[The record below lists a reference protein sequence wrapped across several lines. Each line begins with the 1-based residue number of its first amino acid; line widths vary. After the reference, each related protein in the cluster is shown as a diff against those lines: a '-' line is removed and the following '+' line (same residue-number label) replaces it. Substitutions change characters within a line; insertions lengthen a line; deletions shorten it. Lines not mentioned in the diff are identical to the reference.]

1 MGAEMNDVIK
11 EFDKLC
17 DIAIAAFGEELDTS
31 YEMSLLNILEFV
43 KKHPGCKEDFIDR
56 FKLILMSGSS
66 PFEVVAFCMREL
78 QWPEIKEFVILKM
91 NPSED
96 PRSEAL
102 RSTLTAYDKL
112 WPDADLYSYYSV
124 N

>member
-1 MGAEMNDVIK
+1 MNDVIK

-17 DIAIAAFGEELDTS
+17 DMAMAAFGEELDIT

-43 KKHPGCKEDFIDR
+43 KKHPGCREDFIGG
-56 FKLILMSGSS
+56 FKLILMSGGS

-78 QWPEIKEFVILKM
+78 QWPEIKEFVISNM

-102 RSTLTAYDKL
+102 RSTLTAYDER
-112 WPDADLYSYYSV
+112 WPDADLYSYYGGD
-124 N
+124 

>member
-1 MGAEMNDVIK
+1 MNDVIE
-11 EFDKLC
+11 EFDMLC
-17 DIAIAAFGEELDTS
+17 DVAMAAFGEEQEIS

-43 KKHPGCKEDFIDR
+43 KKHPDYKQDFVEK
-56 FKLILMSGSS
+56 FKAILVSGNS

-78 QWPEIKEFVILKM
+78 QWPEIKEFVIIKM

-102 RSTLTAYDKL
+102 RSTLTAYDEL
-112 WPDADLYSYYSV
+112 WPDADLYSYYRV

>member
-1 MGAEMNDVIK
+1 MNDVIK

-17 DIAIAAFGEELDTS
+17 DMAIAAFGEELDIS
-31 YEMSLLNILEFV
+31 YEMSLLKILEFV
-43 KKHPGCKEDFIDR
+43 KKHPGYKENFIDR
-56 FKLILMSGSS
+56 FKLILMSGES

-78 QWPEIKEFVILKM
+78 QWPEIKKFVISKM

-102 RSTLTAYDKL
+102 RSTLTVYDEL

>member
-1 MGAEMNDVIK
+1 MKDVIK
-11 EFDKLC
+11 QFDMLC
-17 DIAIAAFGEELDTS
+17 DVAMAAFGEELEIS

-43 KKHPGCKEDFIDR
+43 KKYPDYKGDFIDR
-56 FKLILMSGSS
+56 FEIILTSRNS

-96 PRSEAL
+96 PRSESL
-102 RSTLTAYDKL
+102 RSTLTAYDEF
-112 WPDADLYSYYSV
+112 WPDADLYSYYGM

>member
-1 MGAEMNDVIK
+1 MNDVIK
-11 EFDKLC
+11 EFDELC
-17 DIAIAAFGEELDTS
+17 DMAMAAFGEELDIT

-43 KKHPGCKEDFIDR
+43 KKHPDCKDDFISR

-78 QWPEIKEFVILKM
+78 QWPEIKKFVISNM

-102 RSTLTAYDKL
+102 RSTLTAYDER
-112 WPDADLYSYYSV
+112 WPDADLYSYYAED
-124 N
+124 